1 MYAPDQDTRLSAYL
15 RTMRII
21 VIALAMG
28 ILTFLVVAVVIR
40 LQNPNQPVPDPPII
54 TLTALGFAGLQLVLQ
69 AVVPNRM
76 AAGVRRRIAAGQW
89 PPPGMRA
96 SVPADDVGKLCI
108 LYQVRLILG
117 AALAE
122 GAAFF
127 LLIAYLME
135 GQIISLAAAGVM
147 LALVLAR
154 FPIRSGLEG
163 WLSDQQEQLRQE
175 RMAG

>member
-1 MYAPDQDTRLSAYL
+1 MYAPDQDTRLSAHL
-15 RTMRII
+15 RIMRII

-28 ILTFLVVAVVIR
+28 VVIFLVVAVVLR
-40 LQNPNQPVPDPPII
+40 QQNPNQPDPDPPIMS
-54 TLTALGFAGLQLVLQ
+54 LTALGFAGLQLILQ
-69 AVVPNRM
+69 AVIPGLVTTWLRRQL
-76 AAGVRRRIAAGQW
+76 AAGTW
-89 PPPGMRA
+89 PRPGILP
-96 SVPADDVGKLCI
+96 VPADDVGKLCL
-108 LYQVRLILG
+108 LYQTRLLVG

-127 LLIAYLME
+127 LLIAYLLE

-154 FPIRSGLEG
+154 FPTRSGLEG